1 VADHVAIAGLACDIT
16 GAVLLARALAFESP
30 DEYAQSWA
38 RRRTMG
44 AMGGLNAAGDFAH
57 VRDAVEARVG
67 ALLLL
72 AGFLGQTVGDTRSS
86 WSDTA
91 ALLAYLGAGL
101 AISGGLLALRP
112 WRRRRERETFLAQL
126 AACGSPKARYSL
138 YGEYLAGFT
147 QRGQTKA
154 DLDRWVAE
162 AARRTGYHPWRVDL
176 TAAQQD
182 EVDRERSG

>member
-30 DEYAQSWA
+30 EEYAQSWA
-38 RRRTMG
+38 RGRTMG
-44 AMGGLNAAGDFAH
+44 AMGGLNAAADFAD

-72 AGFLGQTVGDTRSS
+72 AGFLGQAIGATRSS
-86 WSDTA
+86 WSHVA
-91 ALLAYLGAGL
+91 AVLAYLAAAA
-101 AISGGLLALRP
+101 AITGGLLVMRP
-112 WRRRRERETFLAQL
+112 WRRRREREVFLAQL
-126 AACGSPKARYSL
+126 AVFNSPKAGYRL

-154 DLDRWVAE
+154 DLDEWVAE
-162 AARRTGYHPWRVDL
+162 AERRTGRHPWRSES
-176 TAAQQD
+176 TAV
-182 EVDRERSG
+182 E